1 MGDIHG
7 CDDLLAQMHDKIAAD
22 RATCYPD
29 REAAI
34 IYLGDYIDRGP
45 SSRRVLDSVGSGVPG
60 FDQICLKGN
69 HEAMMLDCL
78 DTDDSDSWYG
88 WLVNGGDATLQS
100 LSYPLALRG
109 YDSKVLAECL
119 GSDRVDWLSKLRL
132 TYRIADY
139 LFVHAG
145 VRPGRPLDQ
154 QFERD
159 LIWIREP
166 FLSSRKDFGFVVVH
180 GHTPV
185 EEPEIKSNRICV
197 DTGAVWGNRLTAL
210 VVDRTSDEL
219 VQNPRFLSVD
229 AAGARL

>member
-1 MGDIHG
+1 M
-7 CDDLLAQMHDKIAAD
+7 QTKIETD
-22 RATCYPD
+22 RATHYPD
-29 REAAI
+29 SKAGI

-45 SSRRVLDSVGSGVPG
+45 SSRRVIDAVRNGLGE
-60 FDQICLKGN
+60 FDRIWLKGN

-78 DTDDSDSWYG
+78 DPDRDDSWYG

-100 LSYPLALRG
+100 FGYPLALRG
-109 YDSKVLAECL
+109 YDSDVLAECL
-119 GSDRVDWLSKLRL
+119 GDERVDWLSKLRL
-132 TYRIADY
+132 TYRVADY

-145 VRPGRPLDQ
+145 IRPGRRLEKQ
-154 QFERD
+154 VERD

-185 EEPEIKSNRICV
+185 EEPEVKSNRICV

-210 VVDRTSDEL
+210 VVDRTADEL
-219 VQNPRFLSVD
+219 VRNPRFLSVEAD
-229 AAGARL
+229 EAYS